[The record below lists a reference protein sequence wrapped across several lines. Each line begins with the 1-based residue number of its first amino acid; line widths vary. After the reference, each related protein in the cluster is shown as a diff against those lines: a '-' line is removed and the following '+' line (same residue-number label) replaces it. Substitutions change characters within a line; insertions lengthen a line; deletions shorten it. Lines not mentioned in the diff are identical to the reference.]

1 VGPWPE
7 VCGLTYYHVMARGN
21 RREDIFL
28 DDNDR
33 AGIEGGGAGSAGFQ
47 GLAWERREEGGVG
60 EVPQGIDHGLLRV
73 GGTGAVHGRG
83 GERGALRANA
93 AVEKCEEENPE
104 GNVAVHR
111 AES

>member
-1 VGPWPE
+1 
-7 VCGLTYYHVMARGN
+7 MARGN

-33 AGIEGGGAGSAGFQ
+33 AGIEGGGAGLAGSQ

-60 EVPQGIDHGLLRV
+60 EVLREPTTV
-73 GGTGAVHGRG
+73 SLEWVARALCMGGA
-83 GERGALRANA
+83 ANA
-93 AVEKCEEENPE
+93 GHYVRTRPVEKCEEENPE